1 MVVIYATFARGKLKS
16 KLEFQ
21 AGSRL
26 FHALYTYEIIGYV
39 DVPEDVGGVVVG
51 LETWNKYPL

>member
-1 MVVIYATFARGKLKS
+1 MICGTFARGKLKS
-16 KLEFQ
+16 ELEFQ